1 MSILT
6 NWPAIPSRI
15 AIGCEYLQ
23 FCGEGGTTKEAFVAQ
38 ISPESIKGGEGDE
51 RAKRPMAEDVLKEML
66 ALGVADD
73 TGGSVRLSMALPSKS
88 LSLQQWMDWLRP
100 WIRARINDVEFATQ
114 TGQGGVAQAI
124 AWLLCQ
130 DPRQPMRTSAVHA
143 ERLIAQ
149 LGSTDAL
156 GINMANNSN
165 FQNLVYWARYL
176 GYAETL
182 GLKGNWMVLPDP
194 TRAIRETLP
203 EVFKERTELSAGAF
217 VERLSA
223 LNPVMEFGSLR
234 EEMESRLPASCQR
247 QDQHFSLS
255 TSLALKRLKQT
266 GDIDLHFESDAQRWV
281 LDDGRTGIRVSR
293 LTWSGGRQ

>member
-6 NWPAIPSRI
+6 NFPAIPSRI

-23 FCGEGGTTKEAFVAQ
+23 FCGEGGITKEAFATQ
-38 ISPESIKGGEGDE
+38 MSPEPIKGGEGDE
-51 RAKRPMAEDVLKEML
+51 FAKTPMAELVLKEML

-73 TGGSVRLSMALPSKS
+73 IGGSVRLSTALPSKN

-100 WIRARINDVEFATQ
+100 WIRARINDVELAAQ

-130 DPRQPMRTSAVHA
+130 DPRQPMRTSTVHA

-156 GINMANNSN
+156 GVDMANNSR

-176 GYAETL
+176 GYAEAL
-182 GLKGNWMVLPDP
+182 GLKGSWTVLPDP
-194 TRAIRETLP
+194 TRAIREMLP
-203 EVFKERTELSAGAF
+203 EVFKDRTELSASAF
-217 VERLSA
+217 VERLGA

-234 EEMESRLPASCQR
+234 EEIESRLPASCQR
-247 QDQHFSLS
+247 RDQHFSLS
-255 TSLALKRLKQT
+255 TSVALKRLKQA

-281 LDDGRTGIRVSR
+281 LDDGRAGIRVSR
-293 LTWSGGRQ
+293 LTWPGGRQ